1 LFIAFAKDP
10 LEVSGTTRF
19 FAMRRAIAVLGFSAV
34 LVSGAA
40 FLTLLPEDTRAAGG
54 QAVFQV
60 SANDGYGVGDCLV
73 TGEACGQIVADS
85 WCQTQGF
92 ARAISYTAVRPED
105 ATGSVLKVAAADRNS
120 PISITCAR

>member
-1 LFIAFAKDP
+1 
-10 LEVSGTTRF
+10 
-19 FAMRRAIAVLGFSAV
+19 MRRAIAVLGFSAV

-40 FLTLLPEDTRAAGG
+40 FLTLVPEGTRAAAG

-60 SANDGYGVGDCLV
+60 PANDGYGVGDCLV

-85 WCQTQGF
+85 WCQTQGY
-92 ARAISYTAVRPED
+92 ARATSYTTGRPDD
-105 ATGSVLKVAAADRNS
+105 ATGSVVTLAAAADRKT